1 VIDRLQTV
9 LYWAAAA
16 AAGGMTA
23 WMVTAVAMWLSR
35 QF

>member
-1 VIDRLQTV
+1 MFDRLQTV

-16 AAGGMTA
+16 AASGMTA
-23 WMVTAVAMWLSR
+23 WMVAAFAIWLVR

>member
-16 AAGGMTA
+16 AAGGMTG
-23 WMVTAVAMWLSR
+23 WMVAR